1 MSDVLRSTT
10 FQLEFQGQDGITGI
24 KQFTRAVT
32 DADKVVEELS
42 ATLGENVQVTYKNVQ
57 SKQELTA
64 EARALVSQIERTNA
78 KVKEQ
83 TSLYEHLSSMVGKT
97 AQEQEVLNAVYRLG
111 ANATEAQKQQVTQL
125 VQNYQTLRDGS
136 DQTGGSFRNLR
147 GVSQQLGW
155 QLQDVAVQAQL
166 GTSAFVI
173 FSQQGSQLA
182 AAFGPTGALV
192 GAVIA
197 VAGAI
202 GGALVN
208 SMGVAGEEIDK
219 LIEKVDKL
227 GKATK
232 ELAAIELRKKI
243 QDDQRRLV
251 ELDTLTRLG
260 FLQDKQKSGVELS
273 ERELKQLLELTS
285 QREQL
290 TDSITTQEGYL
301 DTLTRSETENI
312 EKSKKARE
320 ETEKLLKSYGLKITL
335 LGKTDREQAKINA
348 TTELGSDATDEQ
360 RKSVLAAIDTY
371 YNEHDALK
379 AREKAIKDAEKAE
392 KAAAAESKRV
402 SQQRERAFQAET
414 LSLIKQTETTEEEY
428 NRRKAIIDE
437 YVKYE
442 GRNQRTDRAYAALE
456 QWRTD
461 QLTKE
466 TDKQIREF
474 ERREKARRQIE
485 KGQKKL
491 IPGVDDETSRYEANI
506 RILTQQNSQ
515 IEAET
520 QRHITSLRQAR
531 DNGKMSETQ
540 YNLEVQQAQAN
551 ELSEQQRINA
561 LKESEEER
569 HTRAMEDLQ
578 IALYQAQLQSVA
590 SAAMVMSS
598 TVDLMSTG
606 VDDVKAKTAEMNAF
620 QKGMFIIM
628 QSIAAAEAF
637 INGITLGSKLAAMF
651 PLAAPAMIATG
662 TALGAAQAGA
672 IMGTTFAGTFDNGGT
687 IPAGQSG
694 IVAEYGDELV
704 NGVMVKGPARV
715 TSREET
721 AAMMNNGG
729 GGVSIL
735 IENRIDGASYREERI
750 DENTVKII
758 AEKVFNQNIDSGV
771 SSVLGN
777 RNSKSTKQLKNN
789 FSVKGKY

>member
-10 FQLEFQGQDGITGI
+10 FQLEFKGQDGITGI
-24 KQFTRAVT
+24 KQFTRAVS
-32 DADKVVEELS
+32 DADKTVEELS
-42 ATLGENVQVTYKNVQ
+42 AALGDNVEVTYKNVQ
-57 SKQELTA
+57 STQELTA
-64 EARALVSQIERTNA
+64 EARALVSQMERTNA
-78 KVKEQ
+78 RVKEM
-83 TSLYEHLSSMVGKT
+83 TSLYQHQASMIGKT

-125 VQNYQTLRDGS
+125 VQNYQLLRDGS

-147 GVSQQLGW
+147 GISQQLGW

-219 LIEKVDKL
+219 LIGKVDSL

-232 ELAAIELRKKI
+232 ELAAINITKKI
-243 QDDQRRLV
+243 KEQEKELKNLNAQIAFSNKYQEENGKLTGNGRASYLKMVSASEQLSDELKKNK
-251 ELDTLTRLG
+251 EALDTIN
-260 FLQDKQKSGVELS
+260 KSFTQNIKDTKEA
-273 ERELKQLLELTS
+273 EEATKKLLE
-285 QREQL
+285 
-290 TDSITTQEGYL
+290 
-301 DTLTRSETENI
+301 
-312 EKSKKARE
+312 
-320 ETEKLLKSYGLKITL
+320 SYGLKTEL
-335 LGKTDREQAKINA
+335 LGKTDREQAKLNA
-348 TTELGSDATDEQ
+348 TTELGS
-360 RKSVLAAIDTY
+360 AASKKQVEKVIEEIDTY
-371 YNEHDALK
+371 YNKLDALK
-379 AREKAIKDAEKAE
+379 ANEKAIKDAEKAE

-442 GRNQRTDRAYAALE
+442 GTDKRTDQAYAALE

-606 VDDVKAKTAEMNAF
+606 IEDVKAKTAEMNAF
-620 QKGMFIIM
+620 QKTMFLIS
-628 QSIAAAEAF
+628 QSIAAASAL
-637 INGITLGSKLAAMF
+637 INGISLGSKLAEMF
-651 PLAAPAMIATG
+651 PLAAPAMITFG
-662 TALGAAQAGA
+662 TSLGAAQAGA
-672 IMGTTFAGTFDNGGT
+672 IMGTTFAGTFDNGGV

-729 GGVSIL
+729 GSVSIL
-735 IENRIDGASYREERI
+735 IENKIDGATYREERI

-777 RNSKSTKQLKNN
+777 RNSKSTKQLKSN